1 MLVVPLEESEVMPLS
16 VPVVSAALSV
26 PVELEPSVESVE
38 SGSNVLLVPVVP
50 LSLLRSVSF
59 VELSSGVV
67 VLPLSVSELLPVPVA
82 SVSSFCEVE
91 LLELLPLVLEL
102 ELLVLLPDVEP
113 LSSLLEQAAAESN
126 SIEAISK
133 AIHFFIG
140 LHPFFPIGGLGPRS
154 TSPGDRCYSTRQI

>member
-1 MLVVPLEESEVMPLS
+1 MLVVPLEESEVVPLS

-38 SGSNVLLVPVVP
+38 SGS
-50 LSLLRSVSF
+50 VSF
-59 VELSSGVV
+59 VELSSGLV
-67 VLPLSVSELLPVPVA
+67 VLPLSVSELQPVPVA

>member
-1 MLVVPLEESEVMPLS
+1 M
-16 VPVVSAALSV
+16 
-26 PVELEPSVESVE
+26 
-38 SGSNVLLVPVVP
+38 
-50 LSLLRSVSF
+50 
-59 VELSSGVV
+59 V

>member
-1 MLVVPLEESEVMPLS
+1 MLVVPLEESEVVPLS

-38 SGSNVLLVPVVP
+38 SGSNVLPVPVVP

-91 LLELLPLVLEL
+91 LLELLPLVL

>member
-1 MLVVPLEESEVMPLS
+1 MLVVPLEESEVVPLS

-38 SGSNVLLVPVVP
+38 SGSNVLPVPVVP

-91 LLELLPLVLEL
+91 LWNCCRWCWNWNCWCCCPM
-102 ELLVLLPDVEP
+102 
-113 LSSLLEQAAAESN
+113 
-126 SIEAISK
+126 
-133 AIHFFIG
+133 
-140 LHPFFPIGGLGPRS
+140 
-154 TSPGDRCYSTRQI
+154 

>member
-1 MLVVPLEESEVMPLS
+1 MLVVPLEESEVVPLS

-38 SGSNVLLVPVVP
+38 SGSNVLPVPVVP

-67 VLPLSVSELLPVPVA
+67 V
-82 SVSSFCEVE
+82 
-91 LLELLPLVLEL
+91 LPLVLEL